1 MSFQVP
7 KGNSFATSNV
17 NESLGRE
24 IPTLPGIINY
34 NILNMILKYGQ
45 TWLNPMNDPVNIIL

>member
-7 KGNSFATSNV
+7 KGNTSNV
-17 NESLGRE
+17 NESIGRE

-34 NILNMILKYGQ
+34 NILNM
-45 TWLNPMNDPVNIIL
+45 MV

>member
-7 KGNSFATSNV
+7 KGNFSATSNV
-17 NESLGRE
+17 NESIGRE

-34 NILNMILKYGQ
+34 NILNMMVKCKLYLKYVIA
-45 TWLNPMNDPVNIIL
+45 D